1 MLDVTFLNFARSFYE
16 IFSFKNY
23 LNFILYD
30 LVLYEYEFYF
40 IPWKPGEENFGK
52 FPRPGKN
59 KPKKCSKFPET
70 LKISGKCS
78 KIS

>member
-1 MLDVTFLNFARSFYE
+1 MQFRNSLSMLDVTFLNFARSFYE

-40 IPWKPGEENFGK
+40 IP
-52 FPRPGKN
+52 
-59 KPKKCSKFPET
+59 
-70 LKISGKCS
+70 
-78 KIS
+78 